1 MAFRGGL
8 GGFWLGVDFFVSRAN
23 ANGKP
28 GIGGVERVALGP
40 SAALEVTPPRAS
52 ESSAVATRPAQAGF
66 EGVH

>member
-8 GGFWLGVDFFVSRAN
+8 GGFWLGVDFLVSRAN

-40 SAALEVTPPRAS
+40 IAALEVTPAWAS
-52 ESSAVATRPAQAGF
+52 ESSAMAARSAKPGF
-66 EGVH
+66 EGAH